1 MSDAFSPA
9 EEHDLLAAEYV
20 LGLLEREDLL
30 TARGRFA
37 NDAGFATDVEAW
49 ERRFAPLHEAGADV
63 APPPELW
70 DRIEA
75 ALADDGA
82 AAGGGEVVALRRRE
96 RLWKGYGAG
105 MTALAAALALVL
117 GLRIAQPEAPAPQPQ
132 APVQAPVL
140 VAALASEGG
149 EAVFAVSISPDRASL
164 LVTPAR
170 VAPAPGHSHE
180 LWLIQASGTPVSL
193 GVLAPDAPRRHA
205 IPAALSGQMQAD
217 AALAV
222 SVEPEGGSTS
232 GAPTGPVIATA
243 PLRQI

>member
-9 EEHDLLAAEYV
+9 EEQDLLAAEYV

-30 TARGRFA
+30 AARGRLA
-37 NDAGFATDVEAW
+37 SDPGFASDVENW
-49 ERRFAPLHEAGADV
+49 ERRFAPLYEAGRDV
-63 APPPELW
+63 APPPQLW

-75 ALADDGA
+75 AIADHGA
-82 AAGGGEVVALRRRE
+82 AAGGEVVQLRRRE

-117 GLRIAQPEAPAPQPQ
+117 GLRIAQPEPPAPQPQ
-132 APVQAPVL
+132 ARVQAPVL